1 MALNFLHAI
10 KEARDPRQNTTTQEL
25 QRQAHPEQDPVR
37 WRMPP
42 DKDRKNPS
50 NVQESAS
57 VSSTHWGAVHS
68 KGRELKSGTV
78 PEPTRHLTSPP
89 KWQTRGTLPFFSA
102 NKAQLNSHHRK
113 HEKTL
118 ASLDSFFW
126 EALRKPQGSTICQ
139 ISCFTKAAAKNI
151 KRDVRNQ
158 PVEVG
163 TCDLCSRS

>member
-10 KEARDPRQNTTTQEL
+10 KEAPEPRQNTTTQEL
-25 QRQAHPEQDPVR
+25 QRQAPPEQDPVR
-37 WRMPP
+37 WRAPP
-42 DKDRKNPS
+42 PRWEEPS
-50 NVQESAS
+50 NMKESAS
-57 VSSTHWGAVHS
+57 VSGTHWGAVHS
-68 KGRELKSGTV
+68 KGRELKSETV

-89 KWQTRGTLPFFSA
+89 KWQTRGALPFFSA
-102 NKAQLNSHHRK
+102 NKAQPNSHRRK

-126 EALRKPQGSTICQ
+126 EALRTPQGSTSCQ

-163 TCDLCSRS
+163 ARDLCSRS